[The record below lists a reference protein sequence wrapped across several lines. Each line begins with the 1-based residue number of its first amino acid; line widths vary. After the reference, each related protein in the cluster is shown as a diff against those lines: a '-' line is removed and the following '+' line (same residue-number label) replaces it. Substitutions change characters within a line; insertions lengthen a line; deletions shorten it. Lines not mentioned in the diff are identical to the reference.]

1 MSGEMVTVKKSD
13 LEFVQAYIT
22 ALEGMKKLLT
32 RERDEARARVADLE
46 KQLASLTYPGKP
58 TKPEAA

>member
-1 MSGEMVTVKKSD
+1 MSNEMVNVKKAD
-13 LEFVQAYIT
+13 LEFVRAYT
-22 ALEGMKKLLT
+22 NALEGMKALLT
-32 RERDEARARVADLE
+32 RERDEARTRVADLE